1 MKINA
6 RIFLILTVF
15 YIVDTAGY
23 VIWSFAVNGQLEVIG
38 TAAIAM
44 LVFLSGFIAFYL
56 YRTDKAQGSAPED
69 QLEAKI
75 EDGDAEIGFFAPW
88 SWWPFLLGLFGAMA
102 FASLAI
108 GWWLFFIAV
117 PLALV
122 AVIGFVF
129 ERSRGL
135 FAH

>member
-15 YIVDTAGY
+15 YIIDTAGY
-23 VIWSFAVNGQLEVIG
+23 VIWSFGSNGKLEVIG

-56 YRTDKAQGSAPED
+56 YRTDKAQGSVPED
-69 QLEAKI
+69 QFEAKI

-108 GWWLFFIAV
+108 GWWLFFIAI